1 MQGSRFII
9 DIGFLGGR
17 HVMKIVAFCRTAVA
31 EPDKRIEI

>member
-17 HVMKIVAFCRTAVA
+17 HVMKFVAFCWATVT